1 MHDILQMVKIMN
13 KEQIDE
19 LIQLLQIYELSIAEL
34 YENFAALFPSSNKT
48 WLAYAKEERIHS
60 KWISELHARLK
71 KEKISFEQTKITV
84 QSSRIAINF
93 IEKQIAKAKK
103 SEIDLTQAVT
113 IAVDIEKSL
122 LESAFFNIFKL
133 SDPKAINLQSRLVEA
148 TKIHKEK
155 LLEWQASLENSN

>member
-1 MHDILQMVKIMN
+1 
-13 KEQIDE
+13 
-19 LIQLLQIYELSIAEL
+19 
-34 YENFAALFPSSNKT
+34 
-48 WLAYAKEERIHS
+48 
-60 KWISELHARLK
+60 
-71 KEKISFEQTKITV
+71 V

-148 TKIHKEK
+148 TKIHKK
-155 LLEWQASLENSN
+155 KFLEWQASLENSN

>member
-71 KEKISFEQTKITV
+71 KEKISFEQ
-84 QSSRIAINF
+84 
-93 IEKQIAKAKK
+93 
-103 SEIDLTQAVT
+103 
-113 IAVDIEKSL
+113 
-122 LESAFFNIFKL
+122 KL
-133 SDPKAINLQSRLVEA
+133 QCNPPE
-148 TKIHKEK
+148 
-155 LLEWQASLENSN
+155 

>member
-1 MHDILQMVKIMN
+1 MVKIMN

-19 LIQLLQIYELSIAEL
+19 LIQLLQIYELSVAEL
-34 YENFAALFPSSNKT
+34 YENFAAIFPSSKKT

-60 KWISELHARLK
+60 KWISALHSRLK

-84 QSSRIAINF
+84 QSTRIAIDF
-93 IEKQIAKAKK
+93 IEKQIAKVKK
-103 SEIDLTQAVT
+103 SEIDLKQAVT

-133 SDPKAINLQSRLVEA
+133 SSPKTINIQSRLVEA
-148 TKIHKEK
+148 TKIHIKK
-155 LLEWQASLENSN
+155 LIEWQATLENS